1 MTAWN
6 PGNCNWSLLVTYRC
20 SFFAATFCETTQP
33 FRFDCKKPTQRLFS
47 CSCCEGKGA
56 KIHDSI
62 YCISARLCSV
72 WLEFRA
78 AKLSGSFDYG
88 IVSGIYQL
96 QIYGQ
101 LCRLRPII
109 SACLLSWRCCGGIG
123 ASDAAV
129 TQIAA
134 QHPKHNHVDRRTK
147 LPDVRLILNIAPHI
161 FADFTMESM

>member
-1 MTAWN
+1 MWQHETREIVIYRFSLHIVAVSLQQRFVRRHSHFGLIVRNLRKDYLVAVAARGKEQKYTA
-6 PGNCNWSLLVTYRC
+6 L
-20 SFFAATFCETTQP
+20 
-33 FRFDCKKPTQRLFS
+33 
-47 CSCCEGKGA
+47 
-56 KIHDSI
+56 

-101 LCRLRPII
+101 LWRLRRII
-109 SACLLSWRCCGGIG
+109 SACLLSWRCCRGIG
-123 ASDAAV
+123 VSDAAV

-134 QHPKHNHVDRRTK
+134 QHPKQNHVDRRTE

-161 FADFTMESM
+161 FADFTIESM